1 MLPMPKILDHFWLKC
16 LETVLWRSKEYSTN
30 SLSDRRTDLDRAYVK
45 MVRVVYEEIGRMAQE
60 QQKTPKD
67 VVMFGR
73 ITIVYHVYVVQ
84 IITINIRTLVLI
96 V

>member
-1 MLPMPKILDHFWLKC
+1 MKDFAHQAESIFK
-16 LETVLWRSKEYSTN
+16 N
-30 SLSDRRTDLDRAYVK
+30 SDRRTDLDRAYVK

-73 ITIVYHVYVVQ
+73 ITIIYHVYVVQ
-84 IITINIRTLVLI
+84 IITINIKTLQVLMLFR
-96 V
+96 